1 MKNPIY
7 PVRPESSPK
16 VAPIK
21 KKDIHESLQ
30 DANESAERLNERMAE
45 LGNRFATMQQ
55 IGITT
60 KLDPQSMKL
69 LDTVI
74 TQTNAM
80 PKEVEKV
87 VNKALGKV
95 VKHMDEKISEIKMV
109 SLAITL
115 FLNGIIAIIVL
126 MLK

>member
-1 MKNPIY
+1 MRNINYTVK
-7 PVRPESSPK
+7 PESSPK
-16 VAPIK
+16 VAPVK

-30 DANESAERLNERMAE
+30 EANESAGKLNERMTE
-45 LGNRFATMQQ
+45 LASRFATMQQ

-87 VNKALGKV
+87 VNKAMDKAI
-95 VKHMDEKISEIKMV
+95 KQMDEKISEIKMICI
-109 SLAITL
+109 ATTL
-115 FLNGIIAIIVL
+115 FLTALQAMIFFL
-126 MLK
+126 LK